1 MTLFRILLSTTLLSL
16 SFGRKSQLGISCG
29 STGACDEFEVELAEE
44 ELAAEMQV
52 ELLQR
57 MPMDIRLAASEVESA
72 APGQKVCLLDHI
84 VGSWHVQNALGIDG
98 VTVLLQVAPRS
109 STSCD
114 EVPGQIHYLGKKTQ
128 YTISAEPLD
137 AGKLHVK
144 FLNNEADPAYFHEGH
159 YDITKDA
166 LSEDLGMVNGMK
178 QNENMQLDFKRMH

>member
-1 MTLFRILLSTTLLSL
+1 
-16 SFGRKSQLGISCG
+16 
-29 STGACDEFEVELAEE
+29 
-44 ELAAEMQV
+44 
-52 ELLQR
+52 
-57 MPMDIRLAASEVESA
+57 
-72 APGQKVCLLDHI
+72 

-144 FLNNEADPAYFHEGH
+144 FLNNEAIFGCSWRLPLQPSTFGLLCLLAQA
-159 YDITKDA
+159 IM
-166 LSEDLGMVNGMK
+166 LSYILAFEVRVVQVVQVVVLTSIDLSQFASV
-178 QNENMQLDFKRMH
+178 RRC